1 MISARDKLYRW
12 RYPVAILGTGLSYL
26 AGAGLQPILGEPGW
40 MVLLTLAVVF
50 SALNGGFGPA
60 VVAAAASLVLAAFV
74 IVEPRGLL
82 ALAETANL
90 LTLGLI
96 AVVGLSISVMSG
108 ALARRHGEGK
118 SAAPIHLL
126 SLFSGIRARKRTE
139 DALRAS
145 EERYRLTFEQAAVGI
160 SHVGLDGGWLRVN
173 QKVCEITG
181 YSREEMLALKSQ
193 DITHPDDLHLNLDL
207 RAQLMAGEI
216 KTFSME
222 KRYVRKDRELVWV
235 NLTASLHCDA
245 SGAPSHFISVSQDIG
260 ARKRAEEALRQ
271 AHDELERRVEART
284 AELAEAIVSLTK
296 TEDRL
301 RQAVDVA
308 DIGIFEHDHV
318 ADKVYCSPTLRRL
331 IDLPEDPHGGAED
344 FLSRIHTDDREI
356 VNLARRRA
364 LDPAG
369 DGRLSF
375 ECRVVRRDGSI
386 GWIFIRGET
395 LFDDAG
401 ADRRALR
408 TVGAVLDITERKR
421 SEDALRA
428 SEERL
433 QHALAVGH
441 LGTWE
446 RDLRTGEM
454 TWDDRDFAIFG
465 IAKDSAISRD
475 LFLAHV
481 HPADL
486 RVMEEAIRRTERDGQ
501 DYECEFR
508 FLRPDGKM
516 IWLSAHGGLRRD
528 ANGVATHIA
537 GITYEITERKA
548 AEEALRNLNEQLDR
562 RVAQRTQELAESQ
575 ARLRA
580 LVAELTMTEER
591 ERRRLAVDL
600 HDTLAQSLAVINMYL
615 WRVRELLGDQA
626 NGASFKE
633 VLGNLDTTVDDSIKY
648 TRSLIAELSPPV
660 LYDLGLPAAF
670 RWLGEQ
676 MGRHGLRVEVDGPAD
691 GFSLAQDD
699 AVFLFQCAREL
710 LWNVVKHGA
719 TDRATVAYGCDG
731 DRVSLAVSDNGRGFD
746 AQIARAN
753 GDDCS
758 HFGLFSIRERVA
770 LRGGTVEISST
781 PGKGTWVLTV
791 IPMNRP
797 AVASAKRVEPVMLPS
812 ASAPVIEQAIK
823 ILIVDDHKMLRQ
835 GLRRVLEEQGGFTV
849 IGEAGDGEEAVALAR
864 ALQPQVVI
872 MDVNMP
878 NMNGIEATKL
888 ITQELPSAI
897 VIGLS
902 FGTEDSVVRA
912 MQAAGAVTCLPK
924 ERAVEDVSRAITD
937 AAAARWHLDLLT
949 SNYDP
954 GVN

>member
-1 MISARDKLYRW
+1 MFLTNKLVMHCAGIAYS
-12 RYPVAILGTGLSYL
+12 VAMSWPRRRSMGCSILALCL
-26 AGAGLQPILGEPGW
+26 ALVQLAPAADGAPKTRLIVGSELDFPILGEPGW

-60 VVAAAASLVLAAFV
+60 VLAAAVSLILAAFV
-74 IVEPRGLL
+74 IFEPRGLL

-96 AVVGLSISVMSG
+96 AVMGLSISVMSG
-108 ALARRHGEGK
+108 GLARRHGEGK
-118 SAAPIHLL
+118 SAAPSHLL
-126 SLFSGIRARKRTE
+126 SLFSGISARKRTE

-181 YSREEMLALKSQ
+181 YSRDEMLALKAQ

-245 SGAPSHFISVSQDIG
+245 SGAPSHFISVIQDIG
-260 ARKRAEEALRQ
+260 ARKRAEDALRQ
-271 AHDELERRVEART
+271 AHDELEQRVEART
-284 AELAEAIVSLTK
+284 AELAEAIVALTK

-331 IDLPEDPHGGAED
+331 IDLPEDPHSGAED

-375 ECRVVRRDGSI
+375 ECRVVRRDGNV
-386 GWIFIRGET
+386 GWILNRAET
-395 LFDDAG
+395 FFDGTG
-401 ADRRALR
+401 AARRPVR
-408 TVGAVLDITERKR
+408 TVGAWLDITERKR
-421 SEDALRA
+421 SEEALRG

-433 QHALAVGH
+433 QHALAVGRM
-441 LGTWE
+441 GTWE

-454 TWDDRDFAIFG
+454 IWDDRDFEIFG
-465 IAKDSAISRD
+465 IAKDRAISRN
-475 LFLAHV
+475 LFLARL

-486 RVMEEAIRRTERDGQ
+486 PVMEGAISRYDRDGQ
-501 DYECEFR
+501 DYQCEFR

-528 ANGVATHIA
+528 AKGVATHVA
-537 GITYEITERKA
+537 GITYDITERKA

-562 RVAQRTQELAESQ
+562 RVAQRTRELAESR

-600 HDTLAQSLAVINMYL
+600 HDTLAQSLAVVNMNL

-626 NGASFKE
+626 NGASLRE
-633 VLGNLDTTVDDSIKY
+633 VLESLDITVDASIKY
-648 TRSLIAELSPPV
+648 TRSLITELSPPV

-731 DRVSLAVSDNGRGFD
+731 DRVSLAVSDNGKGFD

-753 GDDCS
+753 GDDRS

-791 IPMNRP
+791 DTDESTGGDLGQKGGAGYVAERERAGDRTGDQNSYRRRSQDAPP
-797 AVASAKRVEPVMLPS
+797 GVASRVGRAGWLHCHRRGWRWRGS
-812 ASAPVIEQAIK
+812 GGIGASAATAGG
-823 ILIVDDHKMLRQ
+823 DHGRQ
-835 GLRRVLEEQGGFTV
+835 YAEHERHR
-849 IGEAGDGEEAVALAR
+849 GD
-864 ALQPQVVI
+864 
-872 MDVNMP
+872 
-878 NMNGIEATKL
+878 
-888 ITQELPSAI
+888 
-897 VIGLS
+897 
-902 FGTEDSVVRA
+902 
-912 MQAAGAVTCLPK
+912 
-924 ERAVEDVSRAITD
+924 
-937 AAAARWHLDLLT
+937 
-949 SNYDP
+949 
-954 GVN
+954 

>member
-1 MISARDKLYRW
+1 MGCSV
-12 RYPVAILGTGLSYL
+12 VALCLALVQLALAADAAPKTRSILG
-26 AGAGLQPILGEPGW
+26 APGW

-60 VVAAAASLVLAAFV
+60 VLAAAVSLILAAFV
-74 IVEPRGLL
+74 IFEPRGLL

-96 AVVGLSISVMSG
+96 AVVGLSISAMSG
-108 ALARRHGEGK
+108 ALVRRHREGK
-118 SAAPIHLL
+118 SGAPSHFI
-126 SLFSGIRARKRTE
+126 SAIRGISARKRTE

-181 YSREEMLALKSQ
+181 YSRDEMLALKAQ

-245 SGAPSHFISVSQDIG
+245 SGAPSHFISVIQDIG
-260 ARKRAEEALRQ
+260 ARKRAEDALRQ

-318 ADKVYCSPTLRRL
+318 ADKVYCSATLRRL
-331 IDLPEDPHGGAED
+331 IDLPEDQHGRAED

-375 ECRVVRRDGSI
+375 ECRVVRRDGNV
-386 GWIFIRGET
+386 GWILNRAET
-395 LFDDAG
+395 FFDGSG
-401 ADRRALR
+401 AARRPVR
-408 TVGAVLDITERKR
+408 TVGAWLDITERKR
-421 SEDALRA
+421 SEEALRA

-433 QHALAVGH
+433 QHALAVGRM
-441 LGTWE
+441 GTWE

-454 TWDDRDFAIFG
+454 IWDDRDFEIFG
-465 IAKDSAISRD
+465 IAKDGAISRD
-475 LFLAHV
+475 LFLARV

-486 RVMEEAIRRTERDGQ
+486 PVMEGAISRYERDGQ
-501 DYECEFR
+501 DYQCEFR

-528 ANGVATHIA
+528 AKGVATHLA
-537 GITYEITERKA
+537 GITYDITERKA

-562 RVAQRTQELAESQ
+562 RVAQRTRELAESR

-600 HDTLAQSLAVINMYL
+600 HDTLAQSLAVVNMNL

-626 NGASFKE
+626 NGASLKE
-633 VLGNLDTTVDDSIKY
+633 VLDSLDITVD
-648 TRSLIAELSPPV
+648 
-660 LYDLGLPAAF
+660 
-670 RWLGEQ
+670 
-676 MGRHGLRVEVDGPAD
+676 
-691 GFSLAQDD
+691 
-699 AVFLFQCAREL
+699 AR
-710 LWNVVKHGA
+710 
-719 TDRATVAYGCDG
+719 
-731 DRVSLAVSDNGRGFD
+731 
-746 AQIARAN
+746 
-753 GDDCS
+753 
-758 HFGLFSIRERVA
+758 
-770 LRGGTVEISST
+770 SST
-781 PGKGTWVLTV
+781 
-791 IPMNRP
+791 
-797 AVASAKRVEPVMLPS
+797 
-812 ASAPVIEQAIK
+812 
-823 ILIVDDHKMLRQ
+823 H
-835 GLRRVLEEQGGFTV
+835 
-849 IGEAGDGEEAVALAR
+849 AR
-864 ALQPQVVI
+864 
-872 MDVNMP
+872 
-878 NMNGIEATKL
+878 
-888 ITQELPSAI
+888 
-897 VIGLS
+897 
-902 FGTEDSVVRA
+902 
-912 MQAAGAVTCLPK
+912 
-924 ERAVEDVSRAITD
+924 
-937 AAAARWHLDLLT
+937 
-949 SNYDP
+949 
-954 GVN
+954 

>member
-12 RYPVAILGTGLSYL
+12 RYPLAIVGTGLGYL
-26 AGAGLQPILGEPGW
+26 AGAGLLPILGERGW
-40 MVLLTLAVVF
+40 MVLFSLVVVF

-60 VVAAAASLVLAAFV
+60 ILAATMSLILATFV
-74 IVEPRGLL
+74 IFEPRGLL

-90 LTLGLI
+90 LPLGLI
-96 AVVGLSISVMSG
+96 ALVSLSIGVMSG
-108 ALARRHGEGK
+108 RLARRHGEGNAGPSRLIGFV
-118 SAAPIHLL
+118 SAIN
-126 SLFSGIRARKRTE
+126 ARKRTE

-160 SHVGLDGGWLRVN
+160 SHVGLDGRWLRMN

-181 YSREEMLALKSQ
+181 YSPDEMLLLTAQ

-216 KTFSME
+216 NTFSME
-222 KRYVRKDRELVWV
+222 KRYVRKDREFVWV

-245 SGAPSHFISVSQDIG
+245 SGAPSHFISVIQDISD
-260 ARKRAEEALRQ
+260 RKRTEDALRQ
-271 AHDELERRVEART
+271 AHDELERRVDLRT
-284 AELAEAIVSLTK
+284 AELAEAVVSLTK

-308 DIGIFEHDHV
+308 DIGIFEHDHM
-318 ADKVYCSPTLRRL
+318 ADTEYCSPTLRRL
-331 IDLPEDPHGGAED
+331 IDLPEDRHGHVGD
-344 FLSRIHTDDREI
+344 FLSQIHADDREI
-356 VNLARRRA
+356 VNLARRHA
-364 LDPAG
+364 LDPGG

-375 ECRVVRRDGSI
+375 ECRVVRRDGSV
-386 GWIFIRGET
+386 GWILNRAET
-395 LFDDAG
+395 FFDGTG
-401 ADRRALR
+401 AAPWPVR
-408 TVGAVLDITERKR
+408 TVGALLDITERKR
-421 SEDALRA
+421 SEEALRG

-433 QHALAVGH
+433 QHALAVGRM
-441 LGTWE
+441 GTWE
-446 RDLRTGEM
+446 RNLRTAE
-454 TWDDRDFAIFG
+454 TIWDDRNFEIFG
-465 IAKDSAISRD
+465 IAKDGAISRD
-475 LFLAHV
+475 LFLARV

-486 RVMEEAIRRTERDGQ
+486 PVMERAISRYERDGQ
-501 DYECEFR
+501 DYQCEFR

-516 IWLSAHGGLRRD
+516 IWLSAHAGLRRD
-528 ANGVATHIA
+528 AKGVPTHIA
-537 GITYEITERKA
+537 GVTYDITERKA

-562 RVAQRTQELAESQ
+562 RVAKRTRELAESR

-591 ERRRLAVDL
+591 ERRRLAVHL
-600 HDTLAQSLAVINMYL
+600 HDTLAQSLAVVNMYL

-626 NGASFKE
+626 NGTSFRE
-633 VLGNLDTTVDDSIKY
+633 VLDSLDTTVDTSIKY
-648 TRSLIAELSPPV
+648 ARSLIAELSPPV

-676 MGRHGLRVEVDGPAD
+676 MGQHGLRVEVDGPAD

-731 DRVSLAVSDNGRGFD
+731 DCVSLAVSDNGKGFD
-746 AQIARAN
+746 AQFASAN
-753 GDDCS
+753 GDDRS

-770 LRGGTVEISST
+770 LRGGTVDIKST
-781 PGKGTWVLTV
+781 PGTGTKVLTV
-791 IPMNRP
+791 IPMHRT
-797 AVASAKRVEPVMLPS
+797 AAASVERVESTILPS

-888 ITQELPSAI
+888 ITQQLPSAI

-902 FGTEDSVVRA
+902 FGTEDSVVQA

-937 AAAARWHLDLLT
+937 AATVRWHRDPP
-949 SNYDP
+949 SANFNP